1 MHGLAIEVSINPCL
15 HLVAFK
21 LQKKELSCYLC
32 SIFFFLGD
40 FNARKNTFI
49 DRQTDKKTTIITDT
63 K

>member
-1 MHGLAIEVSINPCL
+1 MASIEVRINPCL

-21 LQKKELSCYLC
+21 LQKKRIKLLLMFN
-32 SIFFFLGD
+32 FFFLGD
-40 FNARKNTFI
+40 INARKNTFI

>member
-1 MHGLAIEVSINPCL
+1 MHGLSIEVRINPCL

-21 LQKKELSCYLC
+21 LQKKIKLLLMFN
-32 SIFFFLGD
+32 FFFLGD

-49 DRQTDKKTTIITDT
+49 DRQTDKKTTIITDR